1 MSSTFLGGEIMA
13 NYHLNISYGRVGKGG
28 PHIDYILGQN
38 KYANKENEIK
48 YTNHNLPNWCKS
60 PKEFWVAADD
70 KERIN
75 GTVYKEIRI
84 SLPNELSH
92 ERNIELLSEFIDTI
106 LEGKYHYSVSIHSK
120 ESSYKK
126 DILNTHAHIMFS
138 PRELDGI
145 ERNKDIFFKR
155 ANAKYPE
162 RGGCKKNTSWNN
174 IEKLLEIRKFWENI
188 QNKYLENEK
197 SNERVSCETLQ
208 KQREIA
214 LEKGDHLLAESL
226 DRNPIHINGSLLKKS
241 EEKLSENH
249 KHKLESFKLNREI
262 KELKDEVLKLERLEA
277 EKSLKKDVIK
287 DINLELNS
295 FSDSKYQDILNTHE
309 KLEGINTQILK
320 VEYELL
326 SSFNVEKNKL
336 DSLNLLLKNLNND
349 KLNLEKYL
357 DQFEETIQEN
367 EFKVYAEEKLKNS
380 FNTKFNIFNQSNYEI
395 KKAEKILKNIP
406 RQLENLETTSL
417 NILTKG
423 EYSKLKKQLDSNE
436 SNLITYTAHYN
447 HRVGSEKELNF
458 FKKEIKR
465 LSESNKVIL
474 SQIEKI
480 KSDYSTP
487 EMKNKKIRI
496 EKSIESKLLKE
507 KELQES
513 ILLDRKITVE
523 IIRKTLF
530 NGNCITFECYSSKIE
545 SERLKINLKASKSS
559 EIYNYFKNM
568 KFEDIE
574 RLALNSLSKGRYFK
588 AMKEYRVLDKKRI
601 ELQIEKDSY
610 STLSKKLLHL
620 GALSRVNREL
630 KSVNESLL
638 KLEKE
643 FKEIQTSIGDKKLHE
658 EISRIKNLRDAITK
672 RYFKQR
678 NMFREKSQ
686 LNEFFIK
693 ETNKLKRD
701 LNSEKDISN
710 RFTKASLKTNYIN
723 LRGKILG
730 NYLVDFEIEKKKRKS
745 FEMDF

>member
-1 MSSTFLGGEIMA
+1 MA
-13 NYHLNISYGRVGKGG
+13 NYHLNISYGKVGKGG

-38 KYANKENEIK
+38 KYTNKENEIK

-60 PKEFWVAADD
+60 PKEFWVASDE

-84 SLPNELSH
+84 SLPNELT
-92 ERNIELLSEFIDTI
+92 EDKNIELLNEFLDTI
-106 LEGKYHYSVSIHSK
+106 LEGKYHYSVAIHSK

-126 DILNTHAHIMFS
+126 EILNTHAHIMFS

-155 ANAKYPE
+155 ANTKSPE
-162 RGGCKKNTSWNN
+162 RGGCKKNTEWNN
-174 IEKLLEIRKFWENI
+174 IEKLLEIRKIWEEM
-188 QNKYLENEK
+188 QNKYLENANV
-197 SNERVSCETLQ
+197 NERVSCETLE

-226 DRNPIHINGSLLKKS
+226 DRNPIHINGALLKKP
-241 EEKLSENH
+241 EEKLSEDHRN
-249 KHKLESFKLNREI
+249 KLESFKLNREI
-262 KELKDEVLKLERLEA
+262 KELKDEILKLERLEA
-277 EKSLKKDVIK
+277 EKSLKKDAIK
-287 DINLELNS
+287 EIDLELNS
-295 FSDSKYQDILNTHE
+295 FSDSKYQDILDTHE
-309 KLEGINTQILK
+309 KLEGINIQILK

-326 SSFNVEKNKL
+326 SSFNMEKNRL

-380 FNTKFNIFNQSNYEI
+380 FNTMFNIFNQSNYEI

-406 RQLENLETTSL
+406 RQLKNLETTSL

-423 EYSKLKKQLDSNE
+423 EYSKLKRQLDSNE
-436 SNLITYTAHYN
+436 LNLMRYESGYKYKD
-447 HRVGSEKELNF
+447 GSEKKLNF
-458 FKKEIKR
+458 FKNEIER

-487 EMKNKKIRI
+487 EMKNKKIKI

-513 ILLDRKITVE
+513 ILLDRKITALILHKKLIKVDSS
-523 IIRKTLF
+523 I
-530 NGNCITFECYSSKIE
+530 FECYLSNEESK
-545 SERLKINLKASKSS
+545 RLKSSLRASKLS
-559 EIYNYFKNM
+559 EIYSYFKDM
-568 KFEDIE
+568 KFENIE
-574 RLALNSLSKGRYFK
+574 NLALNSLSKGRYFK
-588 AMKEYRVLDKKRI
+588 AMKEYRVLDNKRI
-601 ELQIEKDSY
+601 ELQIERDSY
-610 STLSKKLLHL
+610 TTFSKKLLHL
-620 GALSRVNREL
+620 GSLSRVNREL
-630 KSVNESLL
+630 KSVNNSLL

-643 FKEIQTSIGDKKLHE
+643 FKEIQKSIGDKKLHE
-658 EISRIKNLRDAITK
+658 EISRINSLRDSIAK
-672 RYFKQR
+672 RYSKQSD
-678 NMFREKSQ
+678 MYREQSN

-693 ETNKLKRD
+693 ETKNLKRELD
-701 LNSEKDISN
+701 LEKDISN
-710 RFTKASLKTNYIN
+710 RFTKTSLKSNYLN

-745 FEMDF
+745 FSMDF

>member
-1 MSSTFLGGEIMA
+1 MA
-13 NYHLNISYGRVGKGG
+13 NYHLNISYGTIGKGG

-38 KYANKENEIK
+38 KYINKENEIK

-60 PKEFWVAADD
+60 PKEFWIAGDD

-92 ERNIELLSEFIDTI
+92 EKNIELLNEFIATI

-126 DILNTHAHIMFS
+126 EILNTHAHIMFS

-145 ERNKDIFFKR
+145 ERNKDVFFKR
-155 ANAKYPE
+155 ANAKSPE
-162 RGGCKKNTSWNN
+162 LGGCKKNTSWNN
-174 IEKLLEIRKFWENI
+174 IEKLLEIRKLWEDI

-197 SNERVSCETLQ
+197 SNERVSCETLE
-208 KQREIA
+208 KQRAIA
-214 LEKGDHLLAESL
+214 LEKGDIFLAKSL
-226 DRNPIHINGSLLKKS
+226 DRNPVQIDGYLLKKS
-241 EEKLSENH
+241 KD
-249 KHKLESFKLNREI
+249 KLNEIDKDKIEYFKIIREI
-262 KELKDEVLKLERLEA
+262 KELKDEILKLERLEA
-277 EKSLKKDVIK
+277 EKSLKKDTIK
-287 DINLELNS
+287 EIDLELNS
-295 FSDSKYQDILNTHE
+295 FSDSKYQDILDTHE
-309 KLEGINTQILK
+309 KLEGINVQILK

-326 SSFNVEKNKL
+326 SSFNMEKNRL

-380 FNTKFNIFNQSNYEI
+380 FNTMFNIFNQSNYEI

-423 EYSKLKKQLDSNE
+423 EYSKLKRELDSNE
-436 SNLITYTAHYN
+436 SSLTTYTAHYN
-447 HRVGSEKELNF
+447 HKVGSEKKLNF
-458 FKKEIKR
+458 FKKEIER
-465 LSESNKVIL
+465 LSELNKVIL

-513 ILLDRKITVE
+513 ILLDRQITALML
-523 IIRKTLF
+523 RKKLVKVD
-530 NGNCITFECYSSKIE
+530 GDVFECYLSKVE
-545 SERLKINLKASKSS
+545 SERFKSHLKASKSS
-559 EIYNYFKNM
+559 KIYNYFKNM

-588 AMKEYRVLDKKRI
+588 AMKEYEVLDKKRI
-601 ELQIEKDSY
+601 ELEIEKDSY
-610 STLSKKLLHL
+610 TTFSKKLLHL
-620 GALSRVNREL
+620 GSLSRVNREL

-643 FKEIQTSIGDKKLHE
+643 FREIQTSIGDKKLHE
-658 EISRIKNLRDAITK
+658 EIFRINDLRDAITK
-672 RYFKQR
+672 RYCKQS
-678 NMFREKSQ
+678 NMFEEKSK

-701 LNSEKDISN
+701 LDSEKDISN
-710 RFTKASLKTNYIN
+710 RFTKTSLKTNYIN

-745 FEMDF
+745 FEMSF

>member
-1 MSSTFLGGEIMA
+1 MA
-13 NYHLNISYGRVGKGG
+13 NYHLNISYGTVGKGG

-38 KYANKENEIK
+38 KYVNKENEIK

-70 KERIN
+70 NERIN

-92 ERNIELLSEFIDTI
+92 EKNIELLNEFIATI

-155 ANAKYPE
+155 ANAKSPE
-162 RGGCKKNTSWNN
+162 LGGCKKNTSWNN
-174 IEKLLEIRKFWENI
+174 IEKLLEIRKLWEDI

-197 SNERVSCETLQ
+197 SNERVSCETLE
-208 KQREIA
+208 KQRKIA

-226 DRNPIHINGSLLKKS
+226 DRNPIHINGALLKKP

-249 KHKLESFKLNREI
+249 KHKLEYFKLNREI
-262 KELKDEVLKLERLEA
+262 KELKDEILKLERLEA
-277 EKSLKKDVIK
+277 EKSLKKDAIK
-287 DINLELNS
+287 EIDLELNS
-295 FSDSKYQDILNTHE
+295 FGDSKYQDILDTHE
-309 KLEGINTQILK
+309 KLEGINVQILK
-320 VEYELL
+320 VEHELL
-326 SSFNVEKNKL
+326 SSFNMEKNRL

-380 FNTKFNIFNQSNYEI
+380 FNTMFNIFNQSNYEI

-423 EYSKLKKQLDSNE
+423 EYSKLKRELDSNE
-436 SNLITYTAHYN
+436 SNLTTYTAHYN
-447 HRVGSEKELNF
+447 HRVGSEKKLNF
-458 FKKEIKR
+458 FKKEIER

-480 KSDYSTP
+480 KSDYSSP

-513 ILLDRKITVE
+513 ILLDRQITALTLRKRLVKIDDNV
-523 IIRKTLF
+523 
-530 NGNCITFECYSSKIE
+530 FECYLSKVE
-545 SERLKINLKASKSS
+545 SERLKSSLKESKSS

-588 AMKEYRVLDKKRI
+588 AMKEYEVLDKKRI
-601 ELQIEKDSY
+601 ELQIKRDSY
-610 STLSKKLLHL
+610 STFSKKLLHL
-620 GALSRVNREL
+620 GSLSRVNREL
-630 KSVNESLL
+630 KNVNASLL

-658 EISRIKNLRDAITK
+658 EISKINNLRDSIGN
-672 RYFKQR
+672 RYYKQS
-678 NMFREKSQ
+678 NMFREKSK

-701 LNSEKDISN
+701 LDSEKDISN

-745 FEMDF
+745 FGMDF

>member
-1 MSSTFLGGEIMA
+1 MIGLTFQVSSTFLGGEIMA

-70 KERIN
+70 NERIN

-92 ERNIELLSEFIDTI
+92 EKNIELLNEFIDTI

-155 ANAKYPE
+155 SNAKSPE

-174 IEKLLEIRKFWENI
+174 IEKLLEIRKIWEDI

-197 SNERVSCETLQ
+197 SNERVSCETLE
-208 KQREIA
+208 KQREVA
-214 LEKGDHLLAESL
+214 LEKGDYLLAESL
-226 DRNPIHINGSLLKKS
+226 DRNPIHINGALLKKPK
-241 EEKLSENH
+241 EKLSENH
-249 KHKLESFKLNREI
+249 KHKLKSFKLNREI

-277 EKSLKKDVIK
+277 EKSLKKDAIK
-287 DINLELNS
+287 EIDLELNS
-295 FSDSKYQDILNTHE
+295 FSDSKYQDILDTHE
-309 KLEGINTQILK
+309 KLEGINVQILK
-320 VEYELL
+320 VEHELL
-326 SSFNVEKNKL
+326 SSFNMEKNRL

-380 FNTKFNIFNQSNYEI
+380 FNTMFNIFNQSNYEI

-406 RQLENLETTSL
+406 RQLQNLETTSL

-423 EYSKLKKQLDSNE
+423 EYSKLKRELDSKE
-436 SNLITYTAHYN
+436 SNLTKYTAYYN

-458 FKKEIKR
+458 FKKEIER
-465 LSESNKVIL
+465 LSESNKIIL
-474 SQIEKI
+474 FQ
-480 KSDYSTP
+480 
-487 EMKNKKIRI
+487 I

-513 ILLDRKITVE
+513 ILLDKKIIVLM
-523 IIRKTLF
+523 IRKKL
-530 NGNCITFECYSSKIE
+530 IKVDERDFECYLSKVE
-545 SERLKINLKASKSS
+545 SERLKSSLKESKSS

-601 ELQIEKDSY
+601 KLEIEKDSY

-620 GALSRVNREL
+620 GSLSKVNREL
-630 KSVNESLL
+630 KNVNGSLL

-643 FKEIQTSIGDKKLHE
+643 FREIQTSIGDKKLHE
-658 EISRIKNLRDAITK
+658 EIFRINDLRDSIGN
-672 RYFKQR
+672 RYYKQR
-678 NMFREKSQ
+678 NMFREKSE

-701 LNSEKDISN
+701 LDSEKDISN
-710 RFTKASLKTNYIN
+710 RFTKVSLKT
-723 LRGKILG
+723 
-730 NYLVDFEIEKKKRKS
+730 KKAN
-745 FEMDF
+745 

>member
-1 MSSTFLGGEIMA
+1 MA

-38 KYANKENEIK
+38 KYVNKEKEIK

-70 KERIN
+70 NERIN

-92 ERNIELLSEFIDTI
+92 EKNIELLNEFIDTI

-155 ANAKYPE
+155 SNAKSPE

-174 IEKLLEIRKFWENI
+174 VEKLLEIRKLWEDI
-188 QNKYLENEK
+188 QIKYLENEK
-197 SNERVSCETLQ
+197 SNERVSCETLE
-208 KQREIA
+208 KQRAIA
-214 LEKGDHLLAESL
+214 LEKGDIFLAKSL
-226 DRNPIHINGSLLKKS
+226 DRDPVQIDGYLLKKS
-241 EEKLSENH
+241 KD
-249 KHKLESFKLNREI
+249 KLNEIDKDKIEYFKIIREI
-262 KELKDEVLKLERLEA
+262 KELKDEILKLERLEA
-277 EKSLKKDVIK
+277 EKSLKKDAIK
-287 DINLELNS
+287 EIDLELNS
-295 FSDSKYQDILNTHE
+295 FSDSKYQDILDTHE
-309 KLEGINTQILK
+309 KLEGINVQILK
-320 VEYELL
+320 VEHELL
-326 SSFNVEKNKL
+326 SSFNMEKNRL

-380 FNTKFNIFNQSNYEI
+380 FNTMFNIFNQSNYEI

-423 EYSKLKKQLDSNE
+423 EYSKLKRELDSNE
-436 SNLITYTAHYN
+436 SNLTKYTAYYN

-458 FKKEIKR
+458 FKKEIER
-465 LSESNKVIL
+465 LSESNKIIL
-474 SQIEKI
+474 FQIEKI

-513 ILLDRKITVE
+513 ILLDKKIIVLM
-523 IIRKTLF
+523 IRKKLIKVD
-530 NGNCITFECYSSKIE
+530 GSDFECYLSKVE
-545 SERLKINLKASKSS
+545 SERFKSHLKASKSS

-574 RLALNSLSKGRYFK
+574 HLALNSLSKGRYFK

-601 ELQIEKDSY
+601 ELEIKKDSY
-610 STLSKKLLHL
+610 TTFSKKLLHL
-620 GALSRVNREL
+620 GSLSRVNREL
-630 KSVNESLL
+630 KRVNESLL

-643 FKEIQTSIGDKKLHE
+643 FREIQTSIGDKKLHE
-658 EISRIKNLRDAITK
+658 EIFRINDLRDSIGN
-672 RYFKQR
+672 RYYKQR
-678 NMFREKSQ
+678 NMFREKSE

-701 LNSEKDISN
+701 LDSEKDISN
-710 RFTKASLKTNYIN
+710 RFTKTSLKTNYIN

-745 FEMDF
+745 FEMSF

>member
-1 MSSTFLGGEIMA
+1 MA

-70 KERIN
+70 NERIN

-92 ERNIELLSEFIDTI
+92 EKNIELLNEFIDTI

-126 DILNTHAHIMFS
+126 EILNTHAHIMFS

-155 ANAKYPE
+155 ANAKSPE

-174 IEKLLEIRKFWENI
+174 IEKLLEIRKIWEDI

-197 SNERVSCETLQ
+197 SNERVSCETLE

-214 LEKGDHLLAESL
+214 LEKGDYLLAESL
-226 DRNPIHINGSLLKKS
+226 DRNPIHINGALLKKP
-241 EEKLSENH
+241 EEKLSEDH

-262 KELKDEVLKLERLEA
+262 KELKDEILKLERLKA
-277 EKSLKKDVIK
+277 EKSLKKDAIK
-287 DINLELNS
+287 EIDLELNS
-295 FSDSKYQDILNTHE
+295 FSDSKYQDILDTHE
-309 KLEGINTQILK
+309 KLEGINVQILK
-320 VEYELL
+320 VEHELL
-326 SSFNVEKNKL
+326 SSFNMEKNRL

-357 DQFEETIQEN
+357 NQFEETIQEN

-380 FNTKFNIFNQSNYEI
+380 FNTMFNIFNQSNYEI
-395 KKAEKILKNIP
+395 KRAEKILKNIP

-423 EYSKLKKQLDSNE
+423 EYSKLKRELDYNE
-436 SNLITYTAHYN
+436 SNLITYKSGYKYKD
-447 HRVGSEKELNF
+447 GSEKELNF
-458 FKKEIKR
+458 FKKEIER

-487 EMKNKKIRI
+487 KMKNKKIRI

-513 ILLDRKITVE
+513 ILLDRKITVLML
-523 IIRKTLF
+523 RKKLIKV
-530 NGNCITFECYSSKIE
+530 NGSDFECYLSKVE
-545 SERLKINLKASKSS
+545 SERFKSHLKASKSS

-588 AMKEYRVLDKKRI
+588 AMKEYEVLDNKRI
-601 ELQIEKDSY
+601 ELNREKDSY
-610 STLSKKLLHL
+610 LTLSKKLLHL
-620 GALSRVNREL
+620 GSLSRVNREL
-630 KSVNESLL
+630 KSVNGSLL

-643 FKEIQTSIGDKKLHE
+643 FKEIQVSIGDKKLHE
-658 EISRIKNLRDAITK
+658 EISKINNLRDAITK
-672 RYFKQR
+672 RYYKQR
-678 NMFREKSQ
+678 NMFREKSE

-701 LNSEKDISN
+701 LDSEKDIFN

-730 NYLVDFEIEKKKRKS
+730 KYLVDFEIEKKKRKS
-745 FEMDF
+745 FGMDF

>member
-1 MSSTFLGGEIMA
+1 MA

-38 KYANKENEIK
+38 KYANKETEIK

-70 KERIN
+70 NERIN
-75 GTVYKEIRI
+75 GTVYKEVRI

-92 ERNIELLSEFIDTI
+92 EKNIELLNDFIDTI

-155 ANAKYPE
+155 SNAKSPE

-174 IEKLLEIRKFWENI
+174 VEKLLEIRKIWEDI

-197 SNERVSCETLQ
+197 SNERVSCETLA

-214 LEKGDHLLAESL
+214 LERGDYLLAESL
-226 DRNPIHINGSLLKKS
+226 DRNPIHINGALLKKP
-241 EEKLSENH
+241 EEKLSEDH

-262 KELKDEVLKLERLEA
+262 KELKDEILKLERLEA
-277 EKSLKKDVIK
+277 EKSLKKDAIK
-287 DINLELNS
+287 EIDLELNS
-295 FSDSKYQDILNTHE
+295 FSDSKYQDILDTHE
-309 KLEGINTQILK
+309 KLEEINVQILK
-320 VEYELL
+320 VEYKLL
-326 SSFNVEKNKL
+326 SSFNMEKNRL

-380 FNTKFNIFNQSNYEI
+380 FNTMFNIFNQSNYEI

-423 EYSKLKKQLDSNE
+423 EYSKLKRELDSNE
-436 SNLITYTAHYN
+436 SNLTTYTAHYN
-447 HRVGSEKELNF
+447 HRVGSEKKLNF
-458 FKKEIKR
+458 FKKEIER

-513 ILLDRKITVE
+513 ILLDRQITALTLRKRLVKIDDNV
-523 IIRKTLF
+523 
-530 NGNCITFECYSSKIE
+530 FECYLSKVE
-545 SERLKINLKASKSS
+545 SERLKSSLKESKSS

-601 ELQIEKDSY
+601 KLEREKDSY

-620 GALSRVNREL
+620 GSLSKVNREL
-630 KSVNESLL
+630 KNVNGSLL

-643 FKEIQTSIGDKKLHE
+643 FREIQTSIGDKKLYE
-658 EISRIKNLRDAITK
+658 EISRINNLRDRIGN
-672 RYFKQR
+672 RYYKQS
-678 NMFREKSQ
+678 NMFGEKSK

-701 LNSEKDISN
+701 LDSEKDISN
-710 RFTKASLKTNYIN
+710 RFTKASLKINYIN

-745 FEMDF
+745 FGMDF

>member
-1 MSSTFLGGEIMA
+1 MA

-38 KYANKENEIK
+38 KYVNKENEVK

-60 PKEFWVAADD
+60 PKEFWIAGDD

-92 ERNIELLSEFIDTI
+92 EKNIELLNEFIATI

-155 ANAKYPE
+155 SNAKSPE

-174 IEKLLEIRKFWENI
+174 IEKLLEIRKLWEDI

-197 SNERVSCETLQ
+197 SNERVSCETLE
-208 KQREIA
+208 KQRAIA

-226 DRNPIHINGSLLKKS
+226 DRNPIHINGALLKKPK
-241 EEKLSENH
+241 EKLSENH

-277 EKSLKKDVIK
+277 EKSLKKDAIK
-287 DINLELNS
+287 EIDLELNS
-295 FSDSKYQDILNTHE
+295 FSDSKYQDILDTHE
-309 KLEGINTQILK
+309 KLEGINVQILK
-320 VEYELL
+320 VEHELL
-326 SSFNVEKNKL
+326 SSFNMEKNRL

-380 FNTKFNIFNQSNYEI
+380 FNTMFNIFNQSNYEI
-395 KKAEKILKNIP
+395 KRAEKILKNIP

-423 EYSKLKKQLDSNE
+423 EYSKLKRELDSNE
-436 SNLITYTAHYN
+436 SNLTKYTAYYN

-458 FKKEIKR
+458 FKKEIER

-513 ILLDRKITVE
+513 ILLDRKITAE
-523 IIRKTLF
+523 ILRKTLF
-530 NGNCITFECYSSKIE
+530 NGNDIAFEYYLSKIE

-588 AMKEYRVLDKKRI
+588 AMKEYEVLDKKRI
-601 ELQIEKDSY
+601 ELEIEKDSY
-610 STLSKKLLHL
+610 TTLSKKLLHL
-620 GALSRVNREL
+620 GALSKVNREL

-638 KLEKE
+638 RLEKE
-643 FKEIQTSIGDKKLHE
+643 FKEIQTSIGDKKLYE
-658 EISRIKNLRDAITK
+658 EISKINNLRDAITK
-672 RYFKQR
+672 RYYKQR
-678 NMFREKSQ
+678 NMFREKSE

-693 ETNKLKRD
+693 ETNKLKKD
-701 LNSEKDISN
+701 LDSEKDISN

-745 FEMDF
+745 FEMSF

>member
-1 MSSTFLGGEIMA
+1 MA
-13 NYHLNISYGRVGKGG
+13 NYHLNISYGKVGKGG

-38 KYANKENEIK
+38 KYTNKENEIK

-70 KERIN
+70 NERIN

-92 ERNIELLSEFIDTI
+92 EKNIELLNEFIDTI

-120 ESSYKK
+120 ENSYKK
-126 DILNTHAHIMFS
+126 EILNTHAHIMFS

-155 ANAKYPE
+155 ANAKSPE
-162 RGGCKKNTSWNN
+162 LGGCKKNTSWNN
-174 IEKLLEIRKFWENI
+174 IEKLLEIRKLWEDI

-197 SNERVSCETLQ
+197 SNERVSCETLE

-226 DRNPIHINGSLLKKS
+226 DRNPIHINGALLKKP

-262 KELKDEVLKLERLEA
+262 KELKDEILKLERLEA
-277 EKSLKKDVIK
+277 EKSLKKDTIK
-287 DINLELNS
+287 EIDLELNS
-295 FSDSKYQDILNTHE
+295 FSDSKYQDILDTHE
-309 KLEGINTQILK
+309 KLEGINVQILK
-320 VEYELL
+320 VEHELL
-326 SSFNVEKNKL
+326 SSFNMEKNRL

-380 FNTKFNIFNQSNYEI
+380 FNTMFNIFNQSNYEI

-423 EYSKLKKQLDSNE
+423 EYSKLKRELDSNE
-436 SNLITYTAHYN
+436 SSLTTYTAHYN
-447 HRVGSEKELNF
+447 HKVGSEKKLNF
-458 FKKEIKR
+458 FKKEIER
-465 LSESNKVIL
+465 LSELNKVIL

-513 ILLDRKITVE
+513 ILLDRQITAL
-523 IIRKTLF
+523 ILRKKLVKVD
-530 NGNCITFECYSSKIE
+530 NNAFEHYLSKVE
-545 SERLKINLKASKSS
+545 SERFKSHLKASKSS
-559 EIYNYFKNM
+559 KIYNYFKDM

-588 AMKEYRVLDKKRI
+588 AMKEYEVLDKKKI
-601 ELQIEKDSY
+601 ELQIKRDSY
-610 STLSKKLLHL
+610 STLSKKLLYL
-620 GALSRVNREL
+620 GALSRVNKEL
-630 KSVNESLL
+630 KNVNASLL

-643 FKEIQTSIGDKKLHE
+643 FKEIQRSIGDKKLHE
-658 EISRIKNLRDAITK
+658 EISKINNLRDSIGD
-672 RYFKQR
+672 RYYKQS
-678 NMFREKSQ
+678 NMFGENSK

-701 LNSEKDISN
+701 LDSEKDISN
-710 RFTKASLKTNYIN
+710 RFTKTSLKTNYIN

-745 FEMDF
+745 FGMDF

>member
-1 MSSTFLGGEIMA
+1 MA

-38 KYANKENEIK
+38 KYANKEKEIK
-48 YTNHNLPNWCKS
+48 YTNHNLPNWSKS
-60 PKEFWVAADD
+60 PKEFWVAGDE

-84 SLPNELSH
+84 SLPNELT
-92 ERNIELLSEFIDTI
+92 EEKNIELLNEFLDII

-120 ESSYKK
+120 ESSYKNE
-126 DILNTHAHIMFS
+126 ILNTHAHIMFS

-155 ANAKYPE
+155 ANAKSPE
-162 RGGCKKNTSWNN
+162 RGGCKKNTEWNN
-174 IEKLLEIRKFWENI
+174 IEKLLEIRKIWEDL
-188 QNKYLENEK
+188 QNKYLENANV
-197 SNERVSCETLQ
+197 NERVSCETLE

-214 LEKGDHLLAESL
+214 LERGDYLLAESL
-226 DRNPIHINGSLLKKS
+226 DRNPIHINGALLKKS
-241 EEKLSENH
+241 EEKLNETH
-249 KHKLESFKLNREI
+249 KQKLESFKLNREI
-262 KELKDEVLKLERLEA
+262 KELKDEILKLERLEA
-277 EKSLKKDVIK
+277 EKSLKKDTIK
-287 DINLELNS
+287 EIDLELNN
-295 FSDSKYQDILNTHE
+295 FSDNKYQDILDTHE
-309 KLEGINTQILK
+309 KLEEINVEILK

-326 SSFNVEKNKL
+326 SSFNMEKNKL
-336 DSLNLLLKNLNND
+336 DFLNLLLKDLND
-349 KLNLEKYL
+349 KKFSLEEHL
-357 DQFEETIQEN
+357 EQFEDTIQEN

-423 EYSKLKKQLDSNE
+423 EYSKLKRQLDSNE
-436 SNLITYTAHYN
+436 LNLMIYKSGYKYKD
-447 HRVGSEKELNF
+447 GSEKELNF
-458 FKKEIKR
+458 FKKEIER

-496 EKSIESKLLKE
+496 EKSIEAKLLKE

-513 ILLDRKITVE
+513 ILLDRKIIVE
-523 IIRKTLF
+523 ILQKTLF
-530 NGNCITFECYSSKIE
+530 KADDVIFEVYLSKKEAERFKSSL
-545 SERLKINLKASKSS
+545 RASKSS
-559 EIYNYFKNM
+559 EIYNYFKDI
-568 KFEDIE
+568 KFSDIE

-588 AMKEYRVLDKKRI
+588 AMKEYKSLDKKRI
-601 ELQIEKDSY
+601 ELEIEKDSY

-620 GALSRVNREL
+620 GSLSRVNREL
-630 KSVNESLL
+630 KSVNESLF
-638 KLEKE
+638 KLERE
-643 FKEIQTSIGDKKLHE
+643 FKEIQKSIGDEKLHK
-658 EISRIKNLRDAITK
+658 EISRINDLRNSIAK
-672 RYFKQR
+672 RYSKQSD
-678 NMFREKSQ
+678 MYKEQSK

-693 ETNKLKRD
+693 ETNRLKRELD
-701 LNSEKDISN
+701 SEKDFSN
-710 RFTKASLKTNYIN
+710 RFTKNSLKTNYIN

-745 FEMDF
+745 FELYF

>member
-1 MSSTFLGGEIMA
+1 MA
-13 NYHLNISYGRVGKGG
+13 NYHLNISYGKVGKGG

-38 KYANKENEIK
+38 KYVNKENEIK

-70 KERIN
+70 NERIN

-92 ERNIELLSEFIDTI
+92 EKNIELLNEFIDTI

-126 DILNTHAHIMFS
+126 EILNTHAHIMFS

-155 ANAKYPE
+155 SNAKSPE

-174 IEKLLEIRKFWENI
+174 VEKLLEIRKIWEDI

-197 SNERVSCETLQ
+197 SNERVSCETLE
-208 KQREIA
+208 KQRAIA
-214 LEKGDHLLAESL
+214 LEKGDYLLAESL
-226 DRNPIHINGSLLKKS
+226 NRNPIHINGALLKKP
-241 EEKLSENH
+241 EEKLSEDH

-262 KELKDEVLKLERLEA
+262 KELKDEILKLERLEA
-277 EKSLKKDVIK
+277 EKSLKKDAIK
-287 DINLELNS
+287 EIDLELNS
-295 FSDSKYQDILNTHE
+295 FSDSKYQDILDTHE
-309 KLEGINTQILK
+309 KLEGINVQILK

-326 SSFNVEKNKL
+326 SSFNMEENRL

-380 FNTKFNIFNQSNYEI
+380 FNTMFKIFNQSNYEI

-423 EYSKLKKQLDSNE
+423 EYSKLKRELDSNE
-436 SNLITYTAHYN
+436 SNLITYKTSYN
-447 HRVGSEKELNF
+447 YRDGSEKELNF
-458 FKKEIKR
+458 FKKEIER
-465 LSESNKVIL
+465 LNESNKVIL

-480 KSDYSTP
+480 KSNYSTP

-513 ILLDRKITVE
+513 ILLDRQITALTL
-523 IIRKTLF
+523 RKKLVKVDD
-530 NGNCITFECYSSKIE
+530 NVFECYLSKVE
-545 SERLKINLKASKSS
+545 SENLKSSLKELKSS

-588 AMKEYRVLDKKRI
+588 AMKEYGVLDKKRI
-601 ELQIEKDSY
+601 ELKIEKDSY
-610 STLSKKLLHL
+610 TTLSKKLLYL
-620 GALSRVNREL
+620 GALSKVNREL

-638 KLEKE
+638 RLEKE

-658 EISRIKNLRDAITK
+658 EISRVNNLRNSIAD
-672 RYFKQR
+672 RYSKQSDMFK
-678 NMFREKSQ
+678 EKSK

-693 ETNKLKRD
+693 ETNKLKKYLD
-701 LNSEKDISN
+701 SEKDISN
-710 RFTKASLKTNYIN
+710 RFTKTSLKTNYIN

>member
-1 MSSTFLGGEIMA
+1 MA

-38 KYANKENEIK
+38 KYVNKENEIK

-70 KERIN
+70 NERIN

-92 ERNIELLSEFIDTI
+92 EKNIGLLNEFIATI

-145 ERNKDIFFKR
+145 ERNKDIFL
-155 ANAKYPE
+155 AK
-162 RGGCKKNTSWNN
+162 
-174 IEKLLEIRKFWENI
+174 
-188 QNKYLENEK
+188 
-197 SNERVSCETLQ
+197 
-208 KQREIA
+208 
-214 LEKGDHLLAESL
+214 SL
-226 DRNPIHINGSLLKKS
+226 DRDPVQIDGYLLKKS
-241 EEKLSENH
+241 KD
-249 KHKLESFKLNREI
+249 KLNEIDKDKIEYFKIIREI
-262 KELKDEVLKLERLEA
+262 KELKDEILKLERLEA
-277 EKSLKKDVIK
+277 EKSLKKDTIK
-287 DINLELNS
+287 EIDLELNS
-295 FSDSKYQDILNTHE
+295 FSDSKYQNILDTHE
-309 KLEGINTQILK
+309 KLEGINVQILK
-320 VEYELL
+320 VEHEFL
-326 SSFNVEKNKL
+326 SSFNMEKNRL

-380 FNTKFNIFNQSNYEI
+380 FNTMFNIFNQSNYEI

-423 EYSKLKKQLDSNE
+423 EYSKLKRELDSNE
-436 SNLITYTAHYN
+436 SNLITYKTSYN
-447 HRVGSEKELNF
+447 YRDGSEKELNF
-458 FKKEIKR
+458 FKKEIER
-465 LSESNKVIL
+465 LNESNKVIL

-513 ILLDRKITVE
+513 ILLDRQ
-523 IIRKTLF
+523 IIALTLHKRLVKVDD
-530 NGNCITFECYSSKIE
+530 NVFECYLSKVE
-545 SERLKINLKASKSS
+545 SEHLKSS
-559 EIYNYFKNM
+559 LKELKSFEIYNYFKNM

-588 AMKEYRVLDKKRI
+588 AMKEYGVLDKKRI
-601 ELQIEKDSY
+601 ELKIEKDSY
-610 STLSKKLLHL
+610 TTLSKKLLYL
-620 GALSRVNREL
+620 GALSKVNREL

-638 KLEKE
+638 RLEKE

-658 EISRIKNLRDAITK
+658 EISRVNNLRNSIAD
-672 RYFKQR
+672 RYSKQSDMFK
-678 NMFREKSQ
+678 EKSK

-693 ETNKLKRD
+693 ETNKLKKYLD
-701 LNSEKDISN
+701 SEKDISN
-710 RFTKASLKTNYIN
+710 RFTKTSLKTNYIN

-745 FEMDF
+745 FGMDF

>member
-1 MSSTFLGGEIMA
+1 MA
-13 NYHLNISYGRVGKGG
+13 NYHLNISYGKVGKGG

-38 KYANKENEIK
+38 KYVNKENEIK

-70 KERIN
+70 NERIN

-92 ERNIELLSEFIDTI
+92 EKNIELLNEFIDTI

-155 ANAKYPE
+155 ANAKSPE

-174 IEKLLEIRKFWENI
+174 IEKLLEIRKLWEDI

-197 SNERVSCETLQ
+197 SNERVSCETLE
-208 KQREIA
+208 KQRAIA
-214 LEKGDHLLAESL
+214 LENGDHLLAESL
-226 DRNPIHINGSLLKKS
+226 NRNPIHINGALLKKP
-241 EEKLSENH
+241 EEKLSEDH

-262 KELKDEVLKLERLEA
+262 KELKDEILKLERLEA
-277 EKSLKKDVIK
+277 EKSLKKDAIK
-287 DINLELNS
+287 EIDLELNS
-295 FSDSKYQDILNTHE
+295 FNDSKYQDILDTHE
-309 KLEGINTQILK
+309 KLEGINVQILK
-320 VEYELL
+320 VEHELL
-326 SSFNVEKNKL
+326 SSFNMEKNRL

-380 FNTKFNIFNQSNYEI
+380 FNTMFNIFNQSNYEI

-423 EYSKLKKQLDSNE
+423 EYSKLKRELDSNE
-436 SNLITYTAHYN
+436 SNLTTYTAHYN
-447 HRVGSEKELNF
+447 HRVGSEKKLNF
-458 FKKEIKR
+458 FKKEIER

-513 ILLDRKITVE
+513 ILLDRQITALML
-523 IIRKTLF
+523 RKKLVKVD
-530 NGNCITFECYSSKIE
+530 GDVFECYLSKVE
-545 SERLKINLKASKSS
+545 SERFKSHLKASKSS
-559 EIYNYFKNM
+559 KIYNYFKYM

-588 AMKEYRVLDKKRI
+588 AMKEYEVLDNKRI
-601 ELQIEKDSY
+601 ELEIEKDSY
-610 STLSKKLLHL
+610 TTFSKKLLHL
-620 GALSRVNREL
+620 GSLSRVNREL

-658 EISRIKNLRDAITK
+658 EISRINNLRDSIGN
-672 RYFKQR
+672 RYYKQS
-678 NMFREKSQ
+678 NMFREKSK
-686 LNEFFIK
+686 LNEVFIK

-701 LNSEKDISN
+701 LDSEKDISN
-710 RFTKASLKTNYIN
+710 RFTKTSLKTNYIN

-745 FEMDF
+745 FEMSF

>member
-1 MSSTFLGGEIMA
+1 MA

-70 KERIN
+70 NERIN

-92 ERNIELLSEFIDTI
+92 EKNIELLNEFIDTI

-155 ANAKYPE
+155 SNAKSPE

-174 IEKLLEIRKFWENI
+174 VEKLLEIRKIWEDI

-197 SNERVSCETLQ
+197 SNERVSCETLE
-208 KQREIA
+208 KQRAIA
-214 LEKGDHLLAESL
+214 LEKGDYLLAESL
-226 DRNPIHINGSLLKKS
+226 DRNPIHINGALLKKP
-241 EEKLSENH
+241 EEKLSEDH

-262 KELKDEVLKLERLEA
+262 KELKDEILKLERLEA
-277 EKSLKKDVIK
+277 EKSLKKDAIK
-287 DINLELNS
+287 EIDLELNS
-295 FSDSKYQDILNTHE
+295 FSDSKYQDILDTHE
-309 KLEGINTQILK
+309 KLEGINVQILK
-320 VEYELL
+320 VEHELL
-326 SSFNVEKNKL
+326 SSFNMEKNRL

-380 FNTKFNIFNQSNYEI
+380 FNTMFNIFNQSNYEI
-395 KKAEKILKNIP
+395 KRAEKILKNIP

-423 EYSKLKKQLDSNE
+423 EYSKLKRELDSNE
-436 SNLITYTAHYN
+436 SNLTKYTAYYN

-458 FKKEIKR
+458 FKKEIER

-513 ILLDRKITVE
+513 ILLDKKIIVL
-523 IIRKTLF
+523 IIRKKL
-530 NGNCITFECYSSKIE
+530 IKIDERDFECYLSKVE
-545 SERLKINLKASKSS
+545 SERFKSHLKASKSS

-588 AMKEYRVLDKKRI
+588 AMKEYEVLNNKRI
-601 ELQIEKDSY
+601 ELNREKDSY
-610 STLSKKLLHL
+610 LTLSKKLLHL
-620 GALSRVNREL
+620 GSLSRVNREL
-630 KSVNESLL
+630 KSVNEALL

-643 FKEIQTSIGDKKLHE
+643 FRQIQTSIGDKKLYE
-658 EISRIKNLRDAITK
+658 EISKINNLRETITK
-672 RYFKQR
+672 RYYKQS
-678 NMFREKSQ
+678 NMFREKSE

-693 ETNKLKRD
+693 ETNKLKKD
-701 LNSEKDISN
+701 LDSEKDISN

-730 NYLVDFEIEKKKRKS
+730 NYLVDFEIEKKKRKNYGLE
-745 FEMDF
+745 F

>member
-1 MSSTFLGGEIMA
+1 MA
-13 NYHLNISYGRVGKGG
+13 NYHLNISYGKVGKGG

-48 YTNHNLPNWCKS
+48 YTNHNLPNWSKS
-60 PKEFWVAADD
+60 PKDFWVAADE

-84 SLPNELSH
+84 SLPNELTD
-92 ERNIELLSEFIDTI
+92 EKNIELLNEFLDTI

-120 ESSYKK
+120 ESSYKNE
-126 DILNTHAHIMFS
+126 ILNTHAHIMFS

-155 ANAKYPE
+155 ANAKSPE
-162 RGGCKKNTSWNN
+162 LGGCKKNTEWNN
-174 IEKLLEIRKFWENI
+174 IEKLLEIRKIWEDL
-188 QNKYLENEK
+188 QNKYLENANV
-197 SNERVSCETLQ
+197 NERVSCETLE
-208 KQREIA
+208 KQRKIA
-214 LEKGDHLLAESL
+214 LEKDDYLLAESL
-226 DRNPIHINGSLLKKS
+226 DRNPIHINGALLKKS
-241 EEKLSENH
+241 EEKLSETH
-249 KHKLESFKLNREI
+249 KQKLESFKLNREI
-262 KELKDEVLKLERLEA
+262 KELKNEILKLERLES
-277 EKSLKKDVIK
+277 EKSLKKDAIK
-287 DINLELNS
+287 EIDLELNS
-295 FSDSKYQDILNTHE
+295 FSDSKYQNILDIHE
-309 KLEGINTQILK
+309 KLEGINVQILK

-326 SSFNVEKNKL
+326 SSFNMEKNRL
-336 DSLNLLLKNLNND
+336 DSLNLLLKDLND
-349 KLNLEKYL
+349 KKFSLEEHL
-357 DQFEETIQEN
+357 EQFEDTIQEN

-423 EYSKLKKQLDSNE
+423 EYSKLKRQLDSNE
-436 SNLITYTAHYN
+436 LNLMIYKSSYKYKD
-447 HRVGSEKELNF
+447 GSEKELNF
-458 FKKEIKR
+458 FKKEIER
-465 LSESNKVIL
+465 LNQSNKVIL

-480 KSDYSTP
+480 KSDYSSP

-496 EKSIESKLLKE
+496 EKSIEAKLLKE

-513 ILLDRKITVE
+513 ILLDGKITIE
-523 IIRKTLF
+523 ILRKTLF
-530 NGNCITFECYSSKIE
+530 NGNDITFEYYLSKIE

-568 KFEDIE
+568 KFEEIE

-588 AMKEYRVLDKKRI
+588 AMKEYRVLDNKRI
-601 ELQIEKDSY
+601 ELQIERNSY

-620 GALSRVNREL
+620 GSLSKVNREL

-643 FKEIQTSIGDKKLHE
+643 FKEIPTSIGDKKLHE
-658 EISRIKNLRDAITK
+658 EISKINNLRDSISN
-672 RYFKQR
+672 RYYKQS
-678 NMFREKSQ
+678 NMFREKSE
-686 LNEFFIK
+686 LSEFFIK
-693 ETNKLKRD
+693 ETNSLRRELD
-701 LNSEKDISN
+701 FEIDISN
-710 RFTKASLKTNYIN
+710 RFTKASLKINYIN

-730 NYLVDFEIEKKKRKS
+730 NYLVNFEIEKKKRKS

>member
-1 MSSTFLGGEIMA
+1 MA
-13 NYHLNISYGRVGKGG
+13 NYHLNISYGTIGKGG

-38 KYANKENEIK
+38 KYANKQNEIK

-60 PKEFWVAADD
+60 PKEFWIAGDD

-92 ERNIELLSEFIDTI
+92 EKNIELLNEFIDTI

-126 DILNTHAHIMFS
+126 EILNTHAHIMFS

-155 ANAKYPE
+155 ANAKSPE

-174 IEKLLEIRKFWENI
+174 IEKLLEIRKLWEDI

-197 SNERVSCETLQ
+197 SNERVSCETLE

-214 LEKGDHLLAESL
+214 LEKGDIFLAKSL
-226 DRNPIHINGSLLKKS
+226 DRDPVQIDGYILKKS
-241 EEKLSENH
+241 KD
-249 KHKLESFKLNREI
+249 KLNKMDKDKIEYFKIIREI
-262 KELKDEVLKLERLEA
+262 KELKDEILKLERLEA
-277 EKSLKKDVIK
+277 EKSLKKDTIK
-287 DINLELNS
+287 EIDLELNT
-295 FSDSKYQDILNTHE
+295 FNDSKYQDILDTHE
-309 KLEGINTQILK
+309 KLEEINVQVLK

-326 SSFNVEKNKL
+326 SSFNMEKNRL

-380 FNTKFNIFNQSNYEI
+380 FNTMFNIFNQSNYEI

-423 EYSKLKKQLDSNE
+423 EYSKLKRELDSNE
-436 SNLITYTAHYN
+436 LNLMIYKSGYKYKD
-447 HRVGSEKELNF
+447 GSEKKLNF
-458 FKKEIKR
+458 FKKEIER
-465 LSESNKVIL
+465 LSESNKIIL
-474 SQIEKI
+474 SQIKKI

-513 ILLDRKITVE
+513 ILLDRQ
-523 IIRKTLF
+523 IIALILRKKLVKVD
-530 NGNCITFECYSSKIE
+530 NNVFEHYLSKVE
-545 SERLKINLKASKSS
+545 SERFKSHLKASKSS

-588 AMKEYRVLDKKRI
+588 AMKEYEVLDKKRI
-601 ELQIEKDSY
+601 ELQIKRDSY

-620 GALSRVNREL
+620 GALSRVNKEL
-630 KSVNESLL
+630 KNVNASLL

-643 FKEIQTSIGDKKLHE
+643 FKEIQRSIGDKKFHE
-658 EISRIKNLRDAITK
+658 EISKINNLRNNIAD
-672 RYFKQR
+672 RYSKQSDMFK
-678 NMFREKSQ
+678 EKSK

-701 LNSEKDISN
+701 LDSEKDISN

>member
-1 MSSTFLGGEIMA
+1 MA
-13 NYHLNISYGRVGKGG
+13 NYHLNISYGKVGKGG

-38 KYANKENEIK
+38 KYVNKENEIK

-70 KERIN
+70 NERIN
-75 GTVYKEIRI
+75 GTVYKEVRI

-92 ERNIELLSEFIDTI
+92 EKNIELLNDFIDTI

-155 ANAKYPE
+155 SNAKSPE

-174 IEKLLEIRKFWENI
+174 IEKLLEIRKLWEDI

-197 SNERVSCETLQ
+197 SNERVSCETLE
-208 KQREIA
+208 KQRAIA
-214 LEKGDHLLAESL
+214 LEKGDYLLAESL
-226 DRNPIHINGSLLKKS
+226 DRNPIHINGALLKKP
-241 EEKLSENH
+241 EEKLSEDH

-262 KELKDEVLKLERLEA
+262 KELKDEILKLERLEA
-277 EKSLKKDVIK
+277 EKSLKKDAIK
-287 DINLELNS
+287 EINLELNS
-295 FSDSKYQDILNTHE
+295 FSDSKYQDILDTHE
-309 KLEGINTQILK
+309 KLEGINVQILK
-320 VEYELL
+320 VEHELL
-326 SSFNVEKNKL
+326 SSFNMEKNRL

-380 FNTKFNIFNQSNYEI
+380 FNTMFNIFNQSNYEI

-406 RQLENLETTSL
+406 RQLQNLETTSL

-423 EYSKLKKQLDSNE
+423 EYSKLKRELDSKE
-436 SNLITYTAHYN
+436 SNLTKYTAYYN

-458 FKKEIKR
+458 FKKEIER
-465 LSESNKVIL
+465 LSESNKIIL
-474 SQIEKI
+474 FQIEKI

-513 ILLDRKITVE
+513 ILLDKKIIVLM
-523 IIRKTLF
+523 IRKKL
-530 NGNCITFECYSSKIE
+530 IKVDERDFECYLSKVE
-545 SERLKINLKASKSS
+545 SERLKSSLKESKSS

-568 KFEDIE
+568 K
-574 RLALNSLSKGRYFK
+574 
-588 AMKEYRVLDKKRI
+588 V
-601 ELQIEKDSY
+601 
-610 STLSKKLLHL
+610 
-620 GALSRVNREL
+620 
-630 KSVNESLL
+630 
-638 KLEKE
+638 
-643 FKEIQTSIGDKKLHE
+643 
-658 EISRIKNLRDAITK
+658 
-672 RYFKQR
+672 
-678 NMFREKSQ
+678 
-686 LNEFFIK
+686 
-693 ETNKLKRD
+693 
-701 LNSEKDISN
+701 
-710 RFTKASLKTNYIN
+710 
-723 LRGKILG
+723 
-730 NYLVDFEIEKKKRKS
+730 
-745 FEMDF
+745 

>member
-1 MSSTFLGGEIMA
+1 MA
-13 NYHLNISYGRVGKGG
+13 NYHLNISYGKVGKGG

-48 YTNHNLPNWCKS
+48 YTNNNLPNWCKS
-60 PKEFWVAADD
+60 PKEFWVAGDE

-92 ERNIELLSEFIDTI
+92 EKNIELLNEFIDTI

-120 ESSYKK
+120 ETSYKK
-126 DILNTHAHIMFS
+126 EILNTHAHIMFS

-155 ANAKYPE
+155 ANAKSPE

-174 IEKLLEIRKFWENI
+174 IEKLLEIRKLWEDI

-197 SNERVSCETLQ
+197 SNERVSCETLK
-208 KQREIA
+208 KQRVIA
-214 LEKGDHLLAESL
+214 LEKEDYLLAESL
-226 DRNPIHINGSLLKKS
+226 DREPINIEGFLLKKS
-241 EEKLSENH
+241 EKKLTEAN
-249 KHKLESFKLNREI
+249 KNKLESFKLTREI
-262 KELKDEVLKLERLEA
+262 KELKDEILKLKQLEA
-277 EKSLKKDVIK
+277 EKALKKNIIK
-287 DINLELNS
+287 NIDLELDN
-295 FSDSKYQDILNTHE
+295 FNDIKYQDILDTHK
-309 KLEGINTQILK
+309 KLEKINIQILK

-326 SSFNVEKNKL
+326 SSFNMEKNKL

-349 KLNLEKYL
+349 KLNLETYL

-380 FNTKFNIFNQSNYEI
+380 FNAMFNIFNQSNYEI

-423 EYSKLKKQLDSNE
+423 NYFKLKKQLDCN
-436 SNLITYTAHYN
+436 NLKLKEYKINYN
-447 HRVGSEKELNF
+447 HKIGSEKELNF
-458 FKKEIKR
+458 FKKEIVK
-465 LSESNKVIL
+465 LSQLNKDIL
-474 SQIEKI
+474 FQIEKI

-513 ILLDRKITVE
+513 IQLDRKIIIE
-523 IIRKTLF
+523 ILHKTIF
-530 NGNCITFECYSSKIE
+530 KANEMTFASYLSNIE
-545 SERLKINLKASKSS
+545 SERLKINLKASKAF
-559 EIYNYFKNM
+559 EIYNYFKYM
-568 KFEDIE
+568 KLEDIE

-588 AMKEYRVLDKKRI
+588 AMKEYKVLDKKRI
-601 ELQIEKDSY
+601 ELQIERDSY
-610 STLSKKLLHL
+610 LTLSKKLLYL
-620 GALSRVNREL
+620 GSLSRVNREL
-630 KSVNESLL
+630 KSVNESFL
-638 KLEKE
+638 KLEE
-643 FKEIQTSIGDKKLHE
+643 VFREIQTSIGDKKLHE
-658 EISRIKNLRDAITK
+658 EISRINNLRDSIGN
-672 RYFKQR
+672 RYYKQS
-678 NMFREKSQ
+678 NMLREKSK

-701 LNSEKDISN
+701 LDSEKDISN
-710 RFTKASLKTNYIN
+710 RFTKASLKINYIN

-730 NYLVDFEIEKKKRKS
+730 NYLVDFEIEKKKKNHDLN
-745 FEMDF
+745 FL

>member
-1 MSSTFLGGEIMA
+1 MA
-13 NYHLNISYGRVGKGG
+13 NYHLNISYGTIGKGG

-38 KYANKENEIK
+38 KYVNKENEIK

-70 KERIN
+70 NERIN

-92 ERNIELLSEFIDTI
+92 EKNIELLNEFIATI

-155 ANAKYPE
+155 ANAKFPE
-162 RGGCKKNTSWNN
+162 LGGCKKNTSWNN
-174 IEKLLEIRKFWENI
+174 IEKLLEIRKLWEDI

-197 SNERVSCETLQ
+197 SNERVSCETLE
-208 KQREIA
+208 KQREVA
-214 LEKGDHLLAESL
+214 LEKGDYLLAESL
-226 DRNPIHINGSLLKKS
+226 DRNPIHINGALLKKP
-241 EEKLSENH
+241 EEKLSEDH

-262 KELKDEVLKLERLEA
+262 KELKDEILKLERLEA
-277 EKSLKKDVIK
+277 EKSLKKDAIK
-287 DINLELNS
+287 EIDLELNS
-295 FSDSKYQDILNTHE
+295 FSDSKYQDILDTHE
-309 KLEGINTQILK
+309 KLEGINVQILK
-320 VEYELL
+320 VEHELL
-326 SSFNVEKNKL
+326 SSFNMEKNRL

-380 FNTKFNIFNQSNYEI
+380 FNTIFNIFNQSNYEI

-423 EYSKLKKQLDSNE
+423 EYSKLKRELDSNE
-436 SNLITYTAHYN
+436 SNLTTYTAHYN
-447 HRVGSEKELNF
+447 HRVGSEKKLNF
-458 FKKEIKR
+458 FKKEIER

-513 ILLDRKITVE
+513 ILLDRKITVLML
-523 IIRKTLF
+523 RKKLIKV
-530 NGNCITFECYSSKIE
+530 NGSHFECYLSKVE
-545 SERLKINLKASKSS
+545 SERFKSHLKASKSS
-559 EIYNYFKNM
+559 KIYNYFKNM

-574 RLALNSLSKGRYFK
+574 QLALNSLSKGRYFK
-588 AMKEYRVLDKKRI
+588 AMKEYEILDKKRI
-601 ELQIEKDSY
+601 ELEIKKDSY
-610 STLSKKLLHL
+610 TTFSKKLLHL
-620 GALSRVNREL
+620 GSLSKVNREL
-630 KSVNESLL
+630 KNVNGSLL

-643 FKEIQTSIGDKKLHE
+643 FREIQTSIGDKKLHE
-658 EISRIKNLRDAITK
+658 EIFRINDLRDAITK
-672 RYFKQR
+672 RYYKQS
-678 NMFREKSQ
+678 NMFEEKSK

-701 LNSEKDISN
+701 LDSEKDISN

-745 FEMDF
+745 FEMSF

>member
-1 MSSTFLGGEIMA
+1 MA

-38 KYANKENEIK
+38 KYTNKENEIK

-60 PKEFWVAADD
+60 PKEFWVAADN
-70 KERIN
+70 KERVN

-92 ERNIELLSEFIDTI
+92 EKNIKLLNEFIDTI

-155 ANAKYPE
+155 ANAKSPE
-162 RGGCKKNTSWNN
+162 LGGCKKNTSWNN
-174 IEKLLEIRKFWENI
+174 IEKLLEVRKLWEDI
-188 QNKYLENEK
+188 QNKYLEDEK
-197 SNERVSCETLQ
+197 SNERVSCETLE
-208 KQREIA
+208 KQRAIA
-214 LEKGDHLLAESL
+214 LEKGDIFLAKSL
-226 DRNPIHINGSLLKKS
+226 DRDPVQIDGYLLKKS
-241 EEKLSENH
+241 KD
-249 KHKLESFKLNREI
+249 KLNEMDKDKIEYFKIIREI
-262 KELKDEVLKLERLEA
+262 KELKDEILKLERLEA
-277 EKSLKKDVIK
+277 EKSLKKDTIK
-287 DINLELNS
+287 EIDLELNT
-295 FSDSKYQDILNTHE
+295 FSDSKYQDILDTHE
-309 KLEGINTQILK
+309 KLERINVQILK

-326 SSFNVEKNKL
+326 SSFNMEKNRL

-380 FNTKFNIFNQSNYEI
+380 FNTMFNIFNQSNYEI

-423 EYSKLKKQLDSNE
+423 EYSKLKRELDSNE
-436 SNLITYTAHYN
+436 SSLTTYTAHYN
-447 HRVGSEKELNF
+447 HRVGSEKKLNF
-458 FKKEIKR
+458 FKKEIER
-465 LSESNKVIL
+465 LNESNKIIL

-480 KSDYSTP
+480 KNDYSTP

-523 IIRKTLF
+523 MLRKTLF
-530 NGNCITFECYSSKIE
+530 KVDDTIFECYSSKMKSE
-545 SERLKINLKASKSS
+545 SLKINFKALKSS
-559 EIYNYFKNM
+559 EIYNYFKDM

-601 ELQIEKDSY
+601 ELQIERDSY

-620 GALSRVNREL
+620 GSLSRATREL
-630 KSVNESLL
+630 KSVNEYLL

-643 FKEIQTSIGDKKLHE
+643 FKEIQISIGDKKLHE
-658 EISRIKNLRDAITK
+658 EISKINNLRNNIAD
-672 RYFKQR
+672 RYSKQSDMFK
-678 NMFREKSQ
+678 EKSK

-701 LNSEKDISN
+701 LDSEKDISN

>member
-1 MSSTFLGGEIMA
+1 MA
-13 NYHLNISYGRVGKGG
+13 NYHLNISYGKVGKGG

-38 KYANKENEIK
+38 KYTNKENEIK

-70 KERIN
+70 NERIN

-92 ERNIELLSEFIDTI
+92 EKNIEFLNEFIDTI

-126 DILNTHAHIMFS
+126 EILNTHAHIMFS

-155 ANAKYPE
+155 ANAKSPE
-162 RGGCKKNTSWNN
+162 LGGCKKNTSWNN
-174 IEKLLEIRKFWENI
+174 IEKLLEIRKLWEDI

-197 SNERVSCETLQ
+197 SNERVSCETLE

-226 DRNPIHINGSLLKKS
+226 DRNPIHINGALLKKP

-262 KELKDEVLKLERLEA
+262 KELKDEILKLERLEA
-277 EKSLKKDVIK
+277 EKSLKKDTIK
-287 DINLELNS
+287 EIDLELNS
-295 FSDSKYQDILNTHE
+295 FSDSKYQDILDTHE
-309 KLEGINTQILK
+309 KLEGINVQILK
-320 VEYELL
+320 VEHELL
-326 SSFNVEKNKL
+326 SSFNMEKNRL

-380 FNTKFNIFNQSNYEI
+380 FNTMFNIFNQSNYEI

-423 EYSKLKKQLDSNE
+423 EYSKLKRELDSNE
-436 SNLITYTAHYN
+436 SSLTTYTAHYN
-447 HRVGSEKELNF
+447 HKVGSEKKLNF
-458 FKKEIKR
+458 FKKEIER
-465 LSESNKVIL
+465 LSELNKVIL

-513 ILLDRKITVE
+513 ILLDRQITAL
-523 IIRKTLF
+523 ILRKKLVKVD
-530 NGNCITFECYSSKIE
+530 NNAFEHYLSKVE
-545 SERLKINLKASKSS
+545 SERFKSHLKASKSS
-559 EIYNYFKNM
+559 KIYNYFKDM

-588 AMKEYRVLDKKRI
+588 AMKEYEVLDKKKI
-601 ELQIEKDSY
+601 ELQIKRDSY
-610 STLSKKLLHL
+610 STLSKKLLYL
-620 GALSRVNREL
+620 GALSRVNKEL
-630 KSVNESLL
+630 KNVNASLL

-643 FKEIQTSIGDKKLHE
+643 FKEIQRSIGDKKLHE
-658 EISRIKNLRDAITK
+658 EISKINNLRDSIGD
-672 RYFKQR
+672 RYYKQS
-678 NMFREKSQ
+678 NMFGENSK

-701 LNSEKDISN
+701 LDSEKDISN
-710 RFTKASLKTNYIN
+710 RFTKTSLKTNYIN

-745 FEMDF
+745 FGMDF

>member
-1 MSSTFLGGEIMA
+1 MA

-38 KYANKENEIK
+38 KYVNKENEVK

-60 PKEFWVAADD
+60 PKEFWIAGDD

-92 ERNIELLSEFIDTI
+92 EKNIELLNEFIATI

-145 ERNKDIFFKR
+145 ERNKDIFL
-155 ANAKYPE
+155 AK
-162 RGGCKKNTSWNN
+162 
-174 IEKLLEIRKFWENI
+174 
-188 QNKYLENEK
+188 
-197 SNERVSCETLQ
+197 
-208 KQREIA
+208 
-214 LEKGDHLLAESL
+214 SL
-226 DRNPIHINGSLLKKS
+226 DRDPVQIDGYLLKKS
-241 EEKLSENH
+241 KD
-249 KHKLESFKLNREI
+249 KLNEIDKDKIEYFKIIREI
-262 KELKDEVLKLERLEA
+262 KELKDEILKLERLEA
-277 EKSLKKDVIK
+277 EKSLKKDAIK
-287 DINLELNS
+287 EIDLELNS
-295 FSDSKYQDILNTHE
+295 FSDSKYQDILDTHE
-309 KLEGINTQILK
+309 KLEGINVQILK
-320 VEYELL
+320 VEHELL
-326 SSFNVEKNKL
+326 SSFNMEKNRL

-380 FNTKFNIFNQSNYEI
+380 FNTMFNIFNQSNYEI
-395 KKAEKILKNIP
+395 KRAEKILKNIP

-423 EYSKLKKQLDSNE
+423 EYSKLKRELDSNE
-436 SNLITYTAHYN
+436 SNLTKYTAYYN

-458 FKKEIKR
+458 FKKEIER
-465 LSESNKVIL
+465 LSESNKIIL
-474 SQIEKI
+474 FQIEKI

-513 ILLDRKITVE
+513 ILLDKKIIVLM
-523 IIRKTLF
+523 IRKKLIKV
-530 NGNCITFECYSSKIE
+530 NERDFECYLSKVE
-545 SERLKINLKASKSS
+545 SERLKSSLKESKSS

-601 ELQIEKDSY
+601 ELEIKKDSY
-610 STLSKKLLHL
+610 TTFSKKLLHL
-620 GALSRVNREL
+620 GSLSRVNREL

-643 FKEIQTSIGDKKLHE
+643 FREIQTSIGDKKLHE
-658 EISRIKNLRDAITK
+658 EIFRINDLRDSIGN
-672 RYFKQR
+672 RYY
-678 NMFREKSQ
+678 NTEK
-686 LNEFFIK
+686 
-693 ETNKLKRD
+693 
-701 LNSEKDISN
+701 
-710 RFTKASLKTNYIN
+710 Y
-723 LRGKILG
+723 
-730 NYLVDFEIEKKKRKS
+730 V
-745 FEMDF
+745 